1 MVAGDLPPPQ
11 IRASWIMNPGLH
23 FHGMREGTCRSWW
36 EGLSPR
42 TPVFD
47 DVRVAAEAAPTTRT
61 QLKTLQGIRKPAR
74 RTKAWKV
81 ESRLS
86 GRTVHLRNPPFP
98 PPQEPLQTAPSPLIG
113 LSIEVGFL
121 YLGPEAWKRGE
132 LRGSRGPGSPGA
144 GGRWPG
150 SGGQRPPAPDGLPGW
165 GKGRSGP
172 GSPDRIR

>member
-42 TPVFD
+42 TLVFD

-98 PPQEPLQTAPSPLIG
+98 PPQEPLHTAPSPLIG

-121 YLGPEAWKRGE
+121 YLGPEGVEARGTQ
-132 LRGSRGPGSPGA
+132 RISGA
-144 GGRWPG
+144 GIPRSWRALTRVWRAAATSARRPSRMGEGAVRT
-150 SGGQRPPAPDGLPGW
+150 GQSR
-165 GKGRSGP
+165 
-172 GSPDRIR
+172 